1 MKKKLLIA
9 SIIAGVIIVLTIITS
24 IYGKNPIYNYV
35 KNKYFPDVLTLDGQ
49 FGVKNYKTGNQTIE
63 VDGYTMVMDQ
73 YFFSSD
79 ETKAYLRI
87 KVTNPKLDMRELET
101 QGYYDANTFDFGEDN
116 IRYFFSE
123 NVENDKFEKGIT
135 AATSYENFRVIR
147 RKEAMY
153 IYYKYGSDN
162 GILFNGK
169 VFLHDRKAQKGIG
182 YSDYAGKEKYA
193 IGVFDLTK

>member
-1 MKKKLLIA
+1 MKKKILIA
-9 SIIAGVIIVLTIITS
+9 SIIAGVIVAITIITS
-24 IYGKNPIYNYV
+24 VYGKNPIYNYV
-35 KNKYFPDVLTLDGQ
+35 KNKYFPDVLTLDEQ

-73 YFFSSD
+73 YYL
-79 ETKAYLRI
+79 KADNTEVYLRI

-123 NVENDKFEKGIT
+123 DVENDKFEKGIT

-182 YSDYAGKEKYA
+182 YSDMQVRKNMP
-193 IGVFDLTK
+193 

>member
-1 MKKKLLIA
+1 MKKKVLIA
-9 SIIAGVIIVLTIITS
+9 SIIAGVIVAITIITS
-24 IYGKNPIYNYV
+24 VYGKNPIYNYV
-35 KNKYFPDVLTLDGQ
+35 KNKYFPDVLTLDEQ

-73 YFFSSD
+73 YYL
-79 ETKAYLRI
+79 KADNTEVYLRI

-123 NVENDKFEKGIT
+123 DVENDKFEKGIT

-153 IYYKYGSDN
+153 IY
-162 GILFNGK
+162 
-169 VFLHDRKAQKGIG
+169 
-182 YSDYAGKEKYA
+182 
-193 IGVFDLTK
+193 